1 LSDTPGEINGPGGV
15 IGEHNVDVYGSELGL
30 TGDEFERLTEA
41 GSPVKETHRWNP
53 GAPPSRRPTIGTSGF
68 RDTTSTQLMASATFA
83 DVVFLLHKG
92 QCRPRPNDGLVDAML
107 IAVADHGPG
116 SPSAAAA
123 RTVASGNRAA
133 PEAAIAAGVLA
144 IGDAHGGAGLA
155 CLQLISDAMTESR
168 ASATDVTTIAG
179 RVVDEARAGNRR
191 LPGIGH
197 RTHTRDP
204 RTGVLFELARTGG
217 LAGDGIAFMVA
228 LEAAAAESIKP
239 LPINVDGAIAAV
251 LYDLGFPPPIGKLF
265 FIIGRVAGLSAQVVE
280 EYSRERAMRIKS
292 RSPTTARSPRTRRAQ
307 GRTVTAAARPRFRG
321 PWIIAE
327 CFLTFGIASG
337 FPYYNISFF
346 FDYFRNDHGWTAQL
360 ITLGAP
366 VAVLL
371 TIWAGPFIVPR
382 ASPRWLIVS
391 GTGLTFVAFQWF
403 ARLGGSRLEYFAAW
417 CVWMLGYFLSGPIAH
432 QIIISNWYCKHRGQA
447 MGIAYVGGALL
458 GAMGNKLNPW
468 LVTFLPYTDALK
480 VSAS

>member
-1 LSDTPGEINGPGGV
+1 VEPWRTAISTWDDRHIWIQGY
-15 IGEHNVDVYGSELGL
+15 DV
-30 TGDEFERLTEA
+30 A
-41 GSPVKETHRWNP
+41 
-53 GAPPSRRPTIGTSGF
+53 
-68 RDTTSTQLMASATFA
+68 QLMASATFA
-83 DVVFLLHKG
+83 DIVFLLHKG
-92 QCRPRPNDGLVDAML
+92 RMPSEAERRLVDAML

-155 CLQLISDAMTESR
+155 CLQLISDAMTQSR
-168 ASATDVTTIAG
+168 ASATDVTTIAR

-251 LYDLGFPPPIGKLF
+251 LYDLGFPPAIGKLF

-280 EYSRERAMRIKS
+280 EYTRERAMRIK
-292 RSPTTARSPRTRRAQ
+292 
-307 GRTVTAAARPRFRG
+307 
-321 PWIIAE
+321 I
-327 CFLTFGIASG
+327 
-337 FPYYNISFF
+337 
-346 FDYFRNDHGWTAQL
+346 
-360 ITLGAP
+360 P
-366 VAVLL
+366 VAYD
-371 TIWAGPFIVPR
+371 GPAPR
-382 ASPRWLIVS
+382 ELDS
-391 GTGLTFVAFQWF
+391 GKV
-403 ARLGGSRLEYFAAW
+403 
-417 CVWMLGYFLSGPIAH
+417 GP
-432 QIIISNWYCKHRGQA
+432 
-447 MGIAYVGGALL
+447 
-458 GAMGNKLNPW
+458 
-468 LVTFLPYTDALK
+468 
-480 VSAS
+480 